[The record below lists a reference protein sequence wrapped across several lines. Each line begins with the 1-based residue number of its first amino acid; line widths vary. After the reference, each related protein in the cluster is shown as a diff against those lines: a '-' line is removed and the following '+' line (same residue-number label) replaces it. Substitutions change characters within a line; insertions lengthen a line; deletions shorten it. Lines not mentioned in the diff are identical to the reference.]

1 MASTVDPSKL
11 NRVVCQQG
19 VIAVKI
25 KFSAEIELSG
35 ITGYDLANV
44 LIGIVEAVH
53 KSAGYRGV

>member
-1 MASTVDPSKL
+1 M
-11 NRVVCQQG
+11 
-19 VIAVKI
+19 KI

-35 ITGYDLANV
+35 ITGYDLATV